1 MTGGGAVRLSD
12 LGDLADALTS
22 WPRPGAGGERLAR
35 VRIADA
41 CVAYLA
47 TAASA
52 RQSGLLPQRA
62 LPAGVGWG
70 AGENHRT
77 FGRNRVGDQP
87 GTSRTGRAQP
97 ADVASAVASRIRY
110 SEIDDI
116 LLEPCVTPGSV
127 VVPALLAAAA
137 IRPEARPAELAAAA
151 GAGYATLALCG
162 GLLGGAES
170 VARGEWP
177 TRAAAAIGTA
187 ATVSVALGLD
197 AAACRQ
203 SLALAAGLAWH
214 GKAPE
219 PAREIVF
226 GWAVETGVRCAL
238 LAAGGGAGDPAALRR
253 WPAGRE
259 PASTALT
266 LDPDAIAAARIK
278 PLCSA
283 RQVLPAITCLL
294 AIADARG
301 ARHAGHAGHGGPLE
315 ITGVDVWLSRP
326 CRAFGDRP
334 RVATRL
340 DSIASIQYQA
350 AAAVWAPAV
359 LWDVTRDELSLLAQS
374 ESMAALLRLHE
385 DPSLTREYPARWPAR
400 VTVTT
405 RQGSYTRDDADS
417 GETAADPLTAV
428 RDKAARLFPAG
439 GAARRASDAAIAR
452 SLTFGDAA
460 GLTAIL
466 GSIDAA
472 DTDEGK
478 EAHAS

>member
-1 MTGGGAVRLSD
+1 MTGGGAAGLSD

-22 WPRPGAGGERLAR
+22 WPRPGADGERLAR

-52 RQSGLLPQRA
+52 RRKGLLPQRA
-62 LPAGVGWG
+62 VPAGVGCG
-70 AGENHRT
+70 EGENHRP
-77 FGRNRVGDQP
+77 FGRNLADQP
-87 GTSRTGRAQP
+87 ETSRTGLA
-97 ADVASAVASRIRY
+97 ADIAGTVASRIRY

-116 LLEPCVTPGSV
+116 LLESCVTPGSV
-127 VVPALLAAAA
+127 VVPALFAAAA

-177 TRAAAAIGTA
+177 TRAAAAIGAAATA
-187 ATVSVALGLD
+187 AVALGLD
-197 AAACRQ
+197 AAACRRG
-203 SLALAAGLAWH
+203 LALAAGLAWH

-219 PAREIVF
+219 PAREVVF

-238 LAAGGGAGDPAALRR
+238 LAAQGGAGDPAALRR
-253 WPAGRE
+253 WPRRDGE
-259 PASTALT
+259 PAPAALT
-266 LDPDAIAAARIK
+266 LNRDAIAAARIK

-283 RQVLPAITCLL
+283 RQVLPAIACLL
-294 AIADARG
+294 AIADA
-301 ARHAGHAGHGGPLE
+301 GPLE

-417 GETAADPLTAV
+417 GETAADPLTEV

>member
-52 RQSGLLPQRA
+52 RRVGLLPQRA
-62 LPAGVGWG
+62 LPAGVGG
-70 AGENHRT
+70 GEGENHRT
-77 FGRNRVGDQP
+77 FGRNRDEDQP
-87 GTSRTGRAQP
+87 GTGRTGGAQP
-97 ADVASAVASRIRY
+97 ADVACAVASRIRY

-127 VVPALLAAAA
+127 VVPALFAAAA

-177 TRAAAAIGTA
+177 TRAAAAIGAA
-187 ATVSVALGLD
+187 ATVSVALRLD
-197 AAACRQ
+197 AAACRR
-203 SLALAAGLAWH
+203 SLALAAGLAWQ

-238 LAAGGGAGDPAALRR
+238 LAARGGVGDPAALRC

-259 PASTALT
+259 PADAAFT
-266 LDPDAIAAARIK
+266 LDPDAIAVARIK

-294 AIADARG
+294 AIADARP
-301 ARHAGHAGHGGPLE
+301 RE
-315 ITGVDVWLSRP
+315 ITSVDVWLPRP

-359 LWDVTRDELSLLAQS
+359 LWDVTRGELSLLAQS
-374 ESMAALLRLHE
+374 QSMATLLRLHE
-385 DPSLTREYPARWPAR
+385 DPALTREYPARWPAR

-405 RQGSYTRDDADS
+405 RQGSYTSDDADS
-417 GETAADPLTAV
+417 GETAADPLTEV

-439 GAARRASDAAIAR
+439 SAARRASDAAIAR